1 MIENNTF
8 LWMFRLYVKAQQPFG
23 LVKFKKPQHKRSSGL
38 FDVRNLTYL
47 CRVARKPVFEV
58 TDQGADRALPTD
70 IEDGMRFEISDS

>member
-1 MIENNTF
+1 MKTTLIFGCLGYMSKPNS
-8 LWMFRLYVKAQQPFG
+8 FG
-23 LVKFKKPQHKRSSGL
+23 LVKFKKPQHKWSSGL